1 MFGKRDVGQ
10 LAPFR
15 LALILLAAN
24 ARQPTITGPGN
35 SVNGG
40 VLVVGT

>member
-1 MFGKRDVGQ
+1 VFGKRDVGQ

-24 ARQPTITGPGN
+24 VRLRTITGPATRSPAG
-35 SVNGG
+35 SS
-40 VLVVGT
+40 